1 MVSDIDQIA
10 RGAQNMASVGYAK
23 GWGLGRHTLGS
34 NLFHYIQDP
43 WGSWIEYSSDMD
55 CITENWQANDWDC
68 PEAIWSPQVP
78 ADFITNQE
86 EKPA

>member
-10 RGAQNMASVGYAK
+10 LGARNMASVGYTK

-43 WGSWIEYSSDMD
+43 WGSWIEYYADMD
-55 CITENWQANDWDC
+55 QMDDKWKPRIWETH
-68 PEAIWSPQVP
+68 PGYAIWVLDKADALDSPR
-78 ADFITNQE
+78 I
-86 EKPA
+86 